1 MPTHRG
7 SSLAQLQ
14 VPRASCDLVARDGN
28 WTRDFEWSVPGLR
41 SYVRVLPSCL
51 QSRNRSAACIDV
63 NVPLLR
69 GLRNRTLLLVGD
81 STSARTFEFACS
93 WLGATT
99 SRAWLPRPPHQRGYR
114 ASFTAAEHLCEVPGG
129 GPVIG
134 HFLHY
139 GAVGPPYFDANPG
152 SIGVSW
158 VGNTT
163 ARQVRENLPSF
174 CRATTACASGS
185 PSLIVANSLL
195 WDASNWAQHRSTPRT
210 RKRANE
216 EPTARRGRR
225 VWRQCEAKGLA
236 SVPRQR
242 APPLTQRPRIILA
255 QRVECAARPP
265 HSVIGLR

>member
-1 MPTHRG
+1 MFHANPPW
-7 SSLAQLQ
+7 LVAAQLQ

-28 WTRDFEWSVPGLR
+28 WTRDFSWSVPGLR

-51 QSRNRSAACIDV
+51 QGRNRSAACIDV

-93 WLGATT
+93 WLGATAR
-99 SRAWLPRPPHQRGYR
+99 RAWLPRPPHQRGYR
-114 ASFTAAEHLCEVPGG
+114 ASFGAAEHLCEVPG

-163 ARQVRENLPSF
+163 ARQVREDLPSF

-216 EPTARRGRR
+216 EPSGGAGDEYR
-225 VWRQCEAKGLA
+225 VWRLCEAKGA
-236 SVPRQR
+236 SAHS
-242 APPLTQRPRIILA
+242 APIILG

-265 HSVIGLR
+265 HSVIGS

>member
-1 MPTHRG
+1 MLRYVTENTCVTDSVTVQTGCRVFMSHPFVA
-7 SSLAQLQ
+7 AQLK

-69 GLRNRTLLLVGD
+69 GLHNRTLLLVGD

-93 WLGATT
+93 WLGATAR
-99 SRAWLPRPPHQRGYR
+99 RAWLPRPPHQRGYR
-114 ASFTAAEHLCEVPGG
+114 ASFGAAEHLCEVPG

-163 ARQVRENLPSF
+163 ARQVREDLPSF

-216 EPTARRGRR
+216 EPTGGGGGSR
-225 VWRQCEAKGLA
+225 VWRQCKAKGLA
-236 SVPRQR
+236 SV
-242 APPLTQRPRIILA
+242 
-255 QRVECAARPP
+255 
-265 HSVIGLR
+265 